1 MGVEIPPVL
10 FWLIAALL
18 LPLLPKA
25 WRPVVMI
32 AAPVLGLAAIAT
44 LPEGQFAI
52 LPYVQYDLVFLQV
65 DGLARMFGIAFSI
78 VGIAA
83 GVYAWHVRNLT
94 QQEGMLL
101 YGGGGIGVVFAGDF
115 ITLLLFWEV
124 MAVASTLIVWSG
136 GTRAAS
142 RAGYRYLIYHV
153 IGGAVLLAG
162 ISFHAVAEGD
172 LDVRAFAQAGTT
184 LGPILIL
191 IGVLVNTAMPPFHTW
206 LPDSYPRASVAGS
219 VFLSAFTTKTA
230 VYVLARCFPGW
241 EVLVIGGV
249 IMAFYG
255 VWYATISNDIRQ
267 ILSYHIISQV
277 GYMVAAIGVG
287 GAFAIN
293 GASAY
298 AYNHLLYKAL
308 MFMGAG
314 AVLYSVGETRLTHL
328 GGLGR
333 KMPWVVSLY
342 LIGAA
347 SISGVPLFNG
357 FVSKAM
363 VLEVMADYPLG
374 YYVLTLVSVGTFL
387 SVGVKLPYFAWF
399 HRDAGIELQRPVPRT
414 MIAGMAILAALCL
427 LFGVYPYIQYTHL
440 PFTEDYNSYRTQIV
454 VKALQL
460 QIFTFAAF
468 WIFRRMAF
476 GPAKIVLDLDWFYRK
491 SVPFVRAVVI
501 DGVNAGFAMAQAGL
515 DRLVATG
522 VGLGRNPLGVLRLV
536 TSEETADRQR
546 VAIGASL
553 SLTLVAVVVVF
564 VLVVF

>member
-1 MGVEIPPVL
+1 MSIEFPPVV
-10 FWLIAALL
+10 FWLAAALL
-18 LPLLPKA
+18 LPLLPKT
-25 WRPVVMI
+25 WRPVLMI
-32 AAPVLGLAAIAT
+32 AAPALGLAAIAT
-44 LPEGQFAI
+44 LPEGRFGV
-52 LPYVQYDLVFLQV
+52 LPYVQSELVFLQV

-83 GVYAWHVRNLT
+83 GIYAWHVRNLT

-115 ITLLLFWEV
+115 LTLLLFWEV
-124 MAVASTLIVWSG
+124 MAVASTLVVWSG
-136 GTRAAS
+136 GTRDAA

-162 ISFHAVAEGD
+162 ISIHAAGTGD
-172 LDVRAFAQAGTT
+172 LSVGPFAPAGTAI
-184 LGPILIL
+184 GPILIL
-191 IGVLVNTAMPPFHTW
+191 VGVLVNTAMPPFHTW
-206 LPDSYPRASVAGS
+206 LPDSYPRSSVAGS

-277 GYMVAAIGVG
+277 GYMVAAIGLG

-333 KMPWVVSLY
+333 KMPWVVGLY
-342 LIGAA
+342 LVGAA

-363 VLEVMADYPLG
+363 VTEAIAGYPVA
-374 YYVLTLVSVGTFL
+374 YYVLSLVSVGTFL
-387 SVGVKLPYFAWF
+387 SVGIKLPYFAWF
-399 HRDAGIELQRPVPRT
+399 HRDSGLELQRPVPRT
-414 MIAGMAILAALCL
+414 MLAGMAILAALCV
-427 LFGVYPYIQYTHL
+427 LFGVYPYLQYTHL
-440 PFTEDYNSYRTQIV
+440 PFAEDYNSYRTQIV

-460 QIFTFAAF
+460 QIFTFVAF
-468 WIFRRMAF
+468 WMFRRMAF
-476 GPAKIVLDLDWFYRK
+476 GPAKMVIDLDWFYRK
-491 SVPFVRAVVI
+491 SAPFFRAVVV
-501 DGVNAGFAMAQAGL
+501 DGVMVFFAGAQRILHRLTAAG
-515 DRLVATG
+515 VA
-522 VGLGRNPLGVLRLV
+522 LGRNPLGVLRLAPEGV
-536 TSEETADRQR
+536 CPDRHR
-546 VAIGASL
+546 VAVGASL
-553 SLTLVAVVVVF
+553 TLTLLAVVAVF